1 MGGIVAETAVHGAS
15 EIARGTGA
23 KVVGAGQEDE
33 GRPARRQAML
43 RLHRLEP
50 WSVMKLSFVASIVG
64 FAALFTAVAVL
75 YLVSSGLGLF
85 AWLQSTVTT
94 IFTSGTPAEAHQVA
108 SWFSASRIFGWTAM
122 LGAVGVVLITALST
136 IGSVIYSLIA
146 RKLGDIEII
155 LRETD

>member
-1 MGGIVAETAVHGAS
+1 
-15 EIARGTGA
+15 
-23 KVVGAGQEDE
+23 
-33 GRPARRQAML
+33 ML

-50 WSVMKLSFVASIVG
+50 WSVMKLSFVASMVA
-64 FAALFTAVAVL
+64 FVALFAAVAVL
-75 YLVSSGLGLF
+75 YPVLAGLGLF

-122 LGAVGVVLITALST
+122 LGAVGVVLTTALST

-146 RKLGDIEII
+146 RKLGDIEIT

>member
-1 MGGIVAETAVHGAS
+1 MTETAVQGAS
-15 EIARGTGA
+15 EIVQGPAA
-23 KVVGAGQEDE
+23 KIVGAGQEDE
-33 GRPARRQAML
+33 GGPARRQAML

-50 WSVMKLSFVASIVG
+50 WSVMKLSFVASIVV
-64 FAALFTAVAVL
+64 FAALFAAVAVL
-75 YLVSSGLGLF
+75 YPVLAGLGLF

-108 SWFSASRIFGWTAM
+108 SWFSASLIFGWTAM

-136 IGSVIYSLIA
+136 IGSVIYNLIA
-146 RKLGDIEII
+146 RKLGDIEIA

>member
-1 MGGIVAETAVHGAS
+1 
-15 EIARGTGA
+15 
-23 KVVGAGQEDE
+23 
-33 GRPARRQAML
+33 ML

-50 WSVMKLSFVASIVG
+50 WSVMKLSFVASMVA
-64 FAALFTAVAVL
+64 FVALFAAVAVL
-75 YLVSSGLGLF
+75 YPVLAGLGFF

-94 IFTSGTPAEAHQVA
+94 IFTSGTPAEARQVA

-122 LGAVGVVLITALST
+122 LGAVGIVLITALST

-146 RKLGDIEII
+146 RKLGDIEVT

>member
-1 MGGIVAETAVHGAS
+1 
-15 EIARGTGA
+15 
-23 KVVGAGQEDE
+23 
-33 GRPARRQAML
+33 ML

-50 WSVMKLSFVASIVG
+50 WSVMKLSFVASIVV

-75 YLVSSGLGLF
+75 YPVLSGLGFF

-94 IFTSGTPAEAHQVA
+94 IFTSGTPAEARQVA
-108 SWFSASRIFGWTAM
+108 SWFSASQILGWTAI
-122 LGAVGVVLITALST
+122 LGAVGVILVTALST

>member
-1 MGGIVAETAVHGAS
+1 MTETAVQGAS
-15 EIARGTGA
+15 EIVQGPAA
-23 KVVGAGQEDE
+23 KIVGAGQEDE
-33 GRPARRQAML
+33 GGPVRRQAML

-50 WSVMKLSFVASIVG
+50 WSVMKLSFVASIVV

-75 YLVSSGLGLF
+75 YPVLSGLGFF
-85 AWLQSTVTT
+85 AWLQNTVTT
-94 IFTSGTPAEAHQVA
+94 IFTSGTPAEAQQVA
-108 SWFSASRIFGWTAM
+108 SWFSASQIFGWTAI

-155 LRETD
+155 LSETD